1 MKSHLQVG
9 TWLYQTTKWR
19 FKKIFRCSSR
29 LSSFSQLRLPIYWSD
44 IRRWHFR
51 RVLRFHGAFGA
62 CDHLPERW
70 LPNASTLPFL
80 WGFRMWLLVF
90 RIWKWDENDENLI
103 QGIFGR
109 LNKLSCFP
117 FFPPMARPKSPIQ
130 CLLHLRFCGSDA
142 ISGQFDAPC
151 WSCVA
156 CGCRTQKWW
165 LGRKNLWQVSWTK
178 ELWNQ
183 GSFADLTPL
192 KWTVDS
198 GGEVVSVTIGFWMFL
213 DVSGST
219 WFTVNLKYPEFMVS
233 NKLFTLSA
241 AWSAIPWL
249 YLLRYLNRAPLSSP
263 PKKCWPQFLAVLF
276 RPQLVNYVV
285 VWVSLLR
292 HQHLIVIRLL
302 HFGFDQRLRRGTR
315 GTTSSTRTGAGL
327 WHRGALRGAR
337 GVWRLTTGRCRAIG
351 NGLRQVVNYFHLGD
365 SGRSTRIG
373 NWWKS

>member
-29 LSSFSQLRLPIYWSD
+29 LSSFSRLRLPIYWSD

-51 RVLRFHGAFGA
+51 RVLRFHGAFWA

-213 DVSGST
+213 DQPD
-219 WFTVNLKYPEFMVS
+219 LP
-233 NKLFTLSA
+233 
-241 AWSAIPWL
+241 
-249 YLLRYLNRAPLSSP
+249 
-263 PKKCWPQFLAVLF
+263 
-276 RPQLVNYVV
+276 
-285 VWVSLLR
+285 
-292 HQHLIVIRLL
+292 
-302 HFGFDQRLRRGTR
+302 
-315 GTTSSTRTGAGL
+315 
-327 WHRGALRGAR
+327 
-337 GVWRLTTGRCRAIG
+337 
-351 NGLRQVVNYFHLGD
+351 
-365 SGRSTRIG
+365 
-373 NWWKS
+373 